1 MIKPVEVMYM
11 NRFKDDSGNA
21 AFRLIRAVIPSL
33 PFLGFRF
40 FREYLRFKSTADRAG
55 KIFYDELLAQGIGP
69 VFEIYFEEMSQGSL
83 VSMLRLCDT
92 QPDQYAR
99 IIAINDDLK
108 KYDEH
113 ASISKFSLIRIILV
127 HHLIIFECNKHVF
140 CIGFNLAA
148 KIKVLVIPSNK

>member
-55 KIFYDELLAQGIGP
+55 KIFYNELLAQGIGP
-69 VFEIYFEEMSQGSL
+69 GFADELTCSYLESRDL
-83 VSMLRLCDT
+83 LRF
-92 QPDQYAR
+92 
-99 IIAINDDLK
+99 
-108 KYDEH
+108 
-113 ASISKFSLIRIILV
+113 ISK
-127 HHLIIFECNKHVF
+127 K
-140 CIGFNLAA
+140 
-148 KIKVLVIPSNK
+148 